1 MLYPLYMMS
10 LVTYF
15 AKYFFVIGFDFKNFH
30 NFCNHVCK
38 GVSFIASYFL
48 SKDFKVSFST
58 KLVLFIFVSH
68 MNVEI
73 LKPNDST
80 FRFLVPVR

>member
-48 SKDFKVSFST
+48 SNIFEGFQSQFFYKVSVIY
-58 KLVLFIFVSH
+58 LC
-68 MNVEI
+68 
-73 LKPNDST
+73 
-80 FRFLVPVR
+80 